1 MHIAFIS
8 PAHGARH
15 ILDLK
20 YVRKTFLGSSAST
33 CMPLVLPTLAA
44 LTPPDYDVTM
54 LDEQT
59 DEIDFDAGYDLVAV
73 TTLTPTA
80 TRAYQIADEFRSRGI
95 WVVLGGFHVTMFPE
109 EAQQHADT
117 ICIGEAEGTWPDFC
131 RDWGNKQPKSEY
143 RAYQN
148 ADLATCVTPRWDLL
162 RPRRYRFFSIQASRG
177 CQYNC
182 DFCSVRFV
190 FGPTRYKPIAKVMQE
205 IMTVKQCTLPRSDR
219 FVLVDDNLFSNRRYA
234 KEFLKALIPLNLRWE
249 CFAPL
254 NIAHDTEILQLLQE
268 SGCDRLSI
276 GIESVSQASLTS
288 VNKGTVNKYDEYAE
302 SVGRIHRHGI
312 PIVGLFMLGFDGD
325 DDTIFEKT
333 FEFVQETGIAFPIF
347 SIVTPGPGTRFY
359 ERMIQEKRMLQRSW
373 DDFDGTHVCFQ
384 PKLMSQDTLQTG
396 YEWIIKACYSYKPL
410 FERSERLW
418 REGVFTQSHPQ
429 NGLRLL
435 ASAILAKEVIQQYFD
450 NRTLLPFIQRTFSEL
465 WTKPKSDIVSLLL
478 NLGLA
483 EYAIYLAKRERH
495 HDASLETK
503 EFLKRLSLCETVTL

>member
-44 LTPPDYDVTM
+44 LTPPEHDIAM
-54 LDEQT
+54 IDEQT
-59 DEIDFDAGYDLVAV
+59 DEIDFDAGYDLVAI
-73 TTLTPTA
+73 TALTPVA

-109 EAQQHADT
+109 EAQKHADT
-117 ICIGEAEGTWPDFC
+117 ICIGEAEGTWPDFL
-131 RDWGNKQPKSEY
+131 RDFIVKQAKPEY

-148 ADLATCVTPRWDLL
+148 ADLAQCVTPRWDLL

-177 CQYNC
+177 CKYNC

-190 FGPTRYKPIAKVMQE
+190 FGPTRYKPVQKVIQE
-205 IMTVKQCTLPRSDR
+205 ILAVKRCTLPRSDR
-219 FVLVDDNLFSNRRYA
+219 FVLVDDNLFSNRHYA
-234 KEFLKALIPLNLRWE
+234 KEFLTALIPLKLRWE

-254 NIAHDTEILQLLQE
+254 NIAHDAEILALLQE

-276 GIESVSQASLTS
+276 GIESISQASLTS
-288 VNKGTVNKYDEYAE
+288 VNKGNVNKYDEYVE
-302 SVGRIHRHGI
+302 SIARIHARGL

-325 DDTIFEKT
+325 DETIFEKT
-333 FEFVQETGIAFPIF
+333 FEFIQETGIAFPIF

-359 ERMIQEKRMLQRSW
+359 ERLVQEQRMLHTRW
-373 DDFDGTHVCFQ
+373 DEFDGTHVCFQ
-384 PKLMSQDTLQTG
+384 PKLMSPETLQAG
-396 YEWIIKACYSYKPL
+396 YEWIIEKCYAYDPL
-410 FERSERLW
+410 FERTERLW
-418 REGVFTQSHPQ
+418 REGVFTQSHQQ

-435 ASAILAKEVIQQYFD
+435 ASAILAKEMVMRQFD
-450 NRTLLPFIQRTFSEL
+450 NRPLLPFLRRTFTEL
-465 WTKPKSDIVSLLL
+465 WSKPKSDIVSLLL

-483 EYAIYLAKRERH
+483 EYGIYLAERERSGQEPRQI
-495 HDASLETK
+495 AEVGAMPAVRK
-503 EFLKRLSLCETVTL
+503 AVA